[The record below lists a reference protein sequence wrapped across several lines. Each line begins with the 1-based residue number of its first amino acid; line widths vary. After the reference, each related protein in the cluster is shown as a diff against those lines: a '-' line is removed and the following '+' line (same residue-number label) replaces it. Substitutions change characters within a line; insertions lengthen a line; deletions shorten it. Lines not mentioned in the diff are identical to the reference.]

1 MIFKRQV
8 KVQPVAYLSL
18 NMAVYWKAQWERIK
32 KSRHRTSGPPAFWG
46 KPIRCVVKAWGC
58 LCRPPPV
65 DIIPPCP
72 HPSSRQNQAITSST
86 QAKTVRSETYCPRRC
101 SCLLILPLSPPS
113 FIFLSALLTPI
124 PLFFSLSIPPFPMQ
138 EFYLLNMHF
147 LSTSH

>member
-18 NMAVYWKAQWERIK
+18 NMALYWKAQWERIK
-32 KSRHRTSGPPAFWG
+32 KSRRRTSGPPAFWA

-58 LCRPPPV
+58 LCRLHPV

-86 QAKTVRSETYCPRRC
+86 QLRLSIRN
-101 SCLLILPLSPPS
+101 LLPEALFLSTNPASFSSLFHLSFSSPHPPPS
-113 FIFLSALLTPI
+113 LLFSFYP
-124 PLFFSLSIPPFPMQ
+124 SLSYAGI
-138 EFYLLNMHF
+138 YLLNMHF